1 MTDRN
6 IIKITEEFVKN
17 RLLGE
22 GTGHDWWHTV
32 RVSGMAKR
40 IQKIEGGN
48 KVIIDLACL
57 LHDVGDRKVI
67 DKDNDDYVITEN
79 FLKQHKVPDDSITKV
94 MFIIKNMS
102 FSKHLK
108 NKIVDA
114 PIEFQI
120 VQDADRL
127 DAIGAVGIARMFTYG
142 GSKKRP
148 IFDPDL
154 PARNI
159 KTTDQYKQPNASS
172 FHHFEEKLLHVKSL
186 LNTDTATSIADG
198 RDKYMRLF
206 IDQFLDEWNG
216 KK

>member
-1 MTDRN
+1 MVDRN
-6 IIKITEEFVKN
+6 IIKITEEFVKK

-32 RVSGMAKR
+32 RVSSTAKH
-40 IQKIEGGN
+40 IQLVEGGDE
-48 KVIIDLACL
+48 VVIDLACL

-67 DKDNDDYVITEN
+67 DKENDDYVITEN
-79 FLKQHKVPDDSITKV
+79 FLKQHNVSDDIITKV

-108 NKIVDA
+108 NKIVGA

-154 PARNI
+154 PARDS
-159 KTTDQYKQPNASS
+159 KTTAEYKQPNASS
-172 FHHFEEKLLHVKSL
+172 FHHFDEKLLHIKAL
-186 LNTDTATSIADG
+186 LNTDTAMSIAEG
-198 RDKYMRLF
+198 RDEYMRQF
-206 IDQFLDEWNG
+206 IGQFLDEWNG